1 MVVGNWTAAA
11 PGVQRSHVNSDTA
24 PVPAA
29 AVDAAGATA
38 GPPAALELQKA
49 TWQPSP
55 EIAVANWL
63 PPVTG
68 AGVVTWPT
76 RSRMNACVVPPAPGL
91 TNTATAPSS
100 DSAGLRTSAASG
112 APLPRRRS
120 WSASV
125 RPR

>member
-1 MVVGNWTAAA
+1 RPPGTGAPA
-11 PGVQRSHVNSDTA
+11 PG
-24 PVPAA
+24 PAA
-29 AVDAAGATA
+29 AVDAAGAAA

-68 AGVVTWPT
+68 TGVVTWPT
-76 RSRMNACVVPPAPGL
+76 RSRMNACVTPPAGV

-100 DSAGLRTSAASG
+100 DSAGLRASAASG
-112 APLPRRRS
+112 AAVAPSTIL
-120 WSASV
+120 V
-125 RPR
+125 